1 MPLLKVLGGHERGQR
16 FLRGNTPV
24 LDWLE
29 QHPDEVGISTFT
41 LAEIRRGIELKRE
54 GKARREL
61 ERDFR
66 FILEDYKGA
75 IFVFDEADQEHPT
88 FSWVSNPSF
97 WQWRR

>member
-1 MPLLKVLGGHERGQR
+1 MPLLKYLADTNVISDS
-16 FLRGNTPV
+16 LRGNTPV

-61 ERDFR
+61 ERAFR
-66 FILEDYKGA
+66 YILEDISSRIIEG
-75 IFVFDEADQEHPT
+75 Q
-88 FSWVSNPSF
+88 FSCLTRL
-97 WQWRR
+97 RRQNGEG